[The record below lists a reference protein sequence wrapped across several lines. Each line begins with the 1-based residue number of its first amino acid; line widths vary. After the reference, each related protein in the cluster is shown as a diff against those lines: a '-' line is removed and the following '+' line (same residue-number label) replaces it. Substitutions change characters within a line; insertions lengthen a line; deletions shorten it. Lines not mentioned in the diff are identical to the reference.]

1 MKRILTIAV
10 LALSAALLS
19 GSAAAADSY
28 LYWMADDDITWDGT
42 STSVDYDYV
51 RVSYDGTYLSP
62 YVGGEKVEGTAMT
75 KEGATSGASYWG
87 DIANYAEGK
96 EFLFELYNESREKV
110 AWMSVLDDMS
120 THILGPDSTG
130 VPTAYTLMSVVPE
143 PTSGIL
149 SLFGLAVLALRRRR
163 RA

>member
-1 MKRILTIAV
+1 MKRIISIAV
-10 LALSAALLS
+10 LAVSAALLS
-19 GSAAAADSY
+19 GSAIAADSY
-28 LYWMADDDITWDGT
+28 LYWMVKNDIAYSGT
-42 STSVDYDYV
+42 STLVDYSYV
-51 RVSYDGTYLSP
+51 RVSYDGNYLSP
-62 YVGGEKVEGTAMT
+62 YVDDEKMGTAMT
-75 KEGATSGASYWG
+75 KAGATSGASYWG